1 MKEVLDPLTRIAG
14 VRKALLVS
22 EDGVPIAARDSID
35 AELSGR
41 GSGPNPSTD
50 DVDAL
55 SGLAVSL
62 MGDLRRAIDPL
73 TWDAP
78 RYVVLRAAHG
88 TLAIMQSPGSLL
100 LVILE
105 RGLQPEDLR
114 VPMEAAVA
122 RVQRVLRRNHSM
134 EPAAAL
140 PGRSDSQLST
150 TIGNVHEPTEV
161 PGFAGER

>member
-1 MKEVLDPLTRIAG
+1 MREVLDPLIRIAG

-22 EDGVPIAARDSID
+22 EDGVPIAVHDSAD
-35 AELSGR
+35 PMVSGR
-41 GSGPNPSTD
+41 NAGWGSTTEDN
-50 DVDAL
+50 DAL

-62 MGDLRRAIDPL
+62 LSEMRRSIDPL

-88 TLAIMQSPGSLL
+88 TLAVMQSPGSLL

-122 RVQRVLRRNHSM
+122 RVQRVLRRNNAV

-140 PGRSDSQLST
+140 PGRGSPSLLT
-150 TIGNVHEPTEV
+150 TIGNVHEENEV
-161 PGFAGER
+161 PGLAGER